1 MLHGYVY
8 ITNWD
13 SFQFYAKLNARNLS
27 NHKKT
32 IMKKLFFSLCIFTFL
47 ISTLSAQN
55 SRRTEAMAK
64 VKEYRVVFFTKSLEL
79 TPKEAKAFWPIY
91 NDYQTKKEEI
101 KKRGD
106 RRHKVELMNDAEVE
120 TYLIDHL
127 DNEQKLLDLK
137 KDFFRQVKTVLPI
150 RKVAIIP
157 KVEQQFRKE
166 ILSEMRKRRQ
176 EGRGGRQ
183 RGN

>member
-1 MLHGYVY
+1 MLHDY
-8 ITNWD
+8 IYKTNWD

-32 IMKKLFFSLCIFTFL
+32 IMKKLFFSLCMFTFL
-47 ISTLSAQN
+47 ISTLYAQN

-64 VKEYRVVFFTKSLEL
+64 VKEYRVVFFTNNLEL
-79 TPKEAKAFWPIY
+79 SQREAEAFWPVY
-91 NDYQTKKEEI
+91 NEYQAKKEAI

-106 RRHKVELMNDAEVE
+106 GRRKVELMDDAEVE
-120 TYLIDHL
+120 SYLINHL

-137 KDFFRQVKTVLPI
+137 KDFFRQVKAVLPL
-150 RKVAIIP
+150 RKVAMIP

-166 ILSEMRKRRQ
+166 ILSEMRTRRQ
-176 EGRGGRQ
+176 DGRGNRQ
-183 RGN
+183 

>member
-1 MLHGYVY
+1 
-8 ITNWD
+8 
-13 SFQFYAKLNARNLS
+13 
-27 NHKKT
+27 
-32 IMKKLFFSLCIFTFL
+32 MKKIFFSLLIFAFL
-47 ISTLSAQN
+47 TTTLSAQN

-64 VKEYRVVFFTKSLEL
+64 VKEYRVEYFTKNLEHSSQ
-79 TPKEAKAFWPIY
+79 EAKAFWPIY
-91 NDYQTKKEEI
+91 NDYQPKKEAI

-106 RRHKVELMNDAEVE
+106 RRKVELMNDAEVE
-120 TYLIDHL
+120 TYLTEHL

-137 KDFFRQVKTVLPI
+137 KDFFRQVKVVLPI

-176 EGRGGRQ
+176 EGFGGRQ

>member
-1 MLHGYVY
+1 
-8 ITNWD
+8 
-13 SFQFYAKLNARNLS
+13 
-27 NHKKT
+27 
-32 IMKKLFFSLCIFTFL
+32 MKKIFFSLLIFAFL
-47 ISTLSAQN
+47 TTTLSAQN

-64 VKEYRVVFFTKSLEL
+64 VKEYRVEYFTKNLEL
-79 TPKEAKAFWPIY
+79 SSQEAKAFWPIY
-91 NDYQTKKEEI
+91 NDYQAKKEAI
-101 KKRGD
+101 KTRAD
-106 RRHKVELMNDAEVE
+106 RRRKVELMNDTEVE
-120 TYLIDHL
+120 TYLTEHL

-137 KDFFRQVKTVLPI
+137 KDFFRQVKVVLPI

-176 EGRGGRQ
+176 EGFGGRQ